1 MSRDDNFDSKL
12 NELQTCKNYAYQQFL
27 AFSGGTK
34 HRVGQAYTYTRKL
47 RKSSTKQIPKILIL
61 SYFLKYRTKRLQCN
75 RPRQHPKLS
84 YVVL

>member
-34 HRVGQAYTYTRKL
+34 HKVGQAYTYTRNL
-47 RKSSTKQIPKILIL
+47 RKEAQNKNI
-61 SYFLKYRTKRLQCN
+61 KY
-75 RPRQHPKLS
+75 
-84 YVVL
+84 

>member
-34 HRVGQAYTYTRKL
+34 HKVGQAYTYTRKL
-47 RKSSTKQIPKILIL
+47 RKVAQNKKI
-61 SYFLKYRTKRLQCN
+61 KY
-75 RPRQHPKLS
+75 
-84 YVVL
+84 